1 MTNEVE
7 TGAEYDDAFA
17 KFSES
22 ELPALST
29 APKEEEPAE
38 EEGEGAAVA
47 AAAEEA
53 EAPGEEG
60 EEPVEGGEEGEEP
73 ASADKP
79 EKAEK
84 PAKPAG
90 EEGKPDTA
98 AELLNKLDAL
108 LESRKQEQAP
118 AEPEPKEP
126 PAQEQ
131 PVYTPEEQAFL
142 EEYENEWGDVSK
154 AESLKRRVEYE
165 KLVQYVF
172 NEVAAV
178 LRPMTQDLQALSQER
193 QKAQYRQVVP
203 EYDTL
208 QTDLMAWAESQPTYL
223 RAAYQNV
230 IQNGTPEDVADLVER
245 YKRDTA
251 ASTEVE
257 SPKQKATELPPS
269 AKKAAQALAPVSSKR
284 SSVVAAEP
292 DKNDFDGA
300 FEKFAAMT

>member
-1 MTNEVE
+1 MANEAD
-7 TGAEYDDAFA
+7 TTADYDDAFA
-17 KFSES
+17 KFSAD

-29 APKEEEPAE
+29 PAKAEVEEGTEPAE
-38 EEGEGAAVA
+38 TLSAVAEESEVPADDANAADSPAVA
-47 AAAEEA
+47 AEQSGKDAPTGKAGDEDAA
-53 EAPGEEG
+53 
-60 EEPVEGGEEGEEP
+60 
-73 ASADKP
+73 
-79 EKAEK
+79 
-84 PAKPAG
+84 
-90 EEGKPDTA
+90 
-98 AELLNKLDAL
+98 LLAKLDAL
-108 LESRKQEQAP
+108 LETRTKSEPPAP
-118 AEPEPKEP
+118 AAETPPA

-131 PVYTPEEQAFL
+131 AVYTPEEQAFL
-142 EEYENEWGDVSK
+142 AEYETEWADVSK

-178 LRPMTQDLQALSQER
+178 LRPMTQDLQALAQER

-208 QTDLMAWAESQPTYL
+208 QADLAAWTEKQPAYL
-223 RAAYQNV
+223 RAAYQHV

-284 SSVVAAEP
+284 SSVVAAET

>member
-7 TGAEYDDAFA
+7 TGAEYDGAFA

-38 EEGEGAAVA
+38 EEGELGEGEWEVPAGD
-47 AAAEEA
+47 EP
-53 EAPGEEG
+53 APG
-60 EEPVEGGEEGEEP
+60 GEEP
-73 ASADKP
+73 AAEP
-79 EKAEK
+79 EKGEE
-84 PAKPAG
+84 PAK
-90 EEGKPDTA
+90 ESDA
-98 AELLNKLDAL
+98 AADLLNKLDAL

-118 AEPEPKEP
+118 AAPEPKEP

-208 QTDLMAWAESQPTYL
+208 QADLAAWTEKQPAYL
-223 RAAYQNV
+223 RAAYQHV
-230 IQNGTPEDVADLVER
+230 IQTGTPEDVADLVER
-245 YKRDTA
+245 YKRETA
-251 ASTEVE
+251 ASTVVE

-284 SSVVAAEP
+284 SSVVAAET

>member
-1 MTNEVE
+1 MANEAD
-7 TGAEYDDAFA
+7 TTADYDDAFA
-17 KFSES
+17 KFSAD

-29 APKEEEPAE
+29 PAKAEVEEGTEPAE
-38 EEGEGAAVA
+38 TLSAVAEESEVPADDANAADSPAVA
-47 AAAEEA
+47 AEQSRKDAPTGKAGDEDAA
-53 EAPGEEG
+53 
-60 EEPVEGGEEGEEP
+60 
-73 ASADKP
+73 
-79 EKAEK
+79 
-84 PAKPAG
+84 
-90 EEGKPDTA
+90 
-98 AELLNKLDAL
+98 LLAKLDAL
-108 LESRKQEQAP
+108 LETRTKSEPPAP
-118 AEPEPKEP
+118 AAETPPA

-131 PVYTPEEQAFL
+131 AVYTPEEQVFL
-142 EEYENEWGDVSK
+142 TEYETEWADVSK

-178 LRPMTQDLQALSQER
+178 LRPMTQDLQALAQER

-208 QTDLMAWAESQPTYL
+208 QADLAAWTEKQPAYL
-223 RAAYQNV
+223 RAAYQHV
-230 IQNGTPEDVADLVER
+230 IQRGTPEDVADLVER

-251 ASTEVE
+251 TNTVVE
-257 SPKQKATELPPS
+257 SPQQKATELPPS

-284 SSVVAAEP
+284 SSVVAAET

>member
-1 MTNEVE
+1 MLVIVILLITSILLV
-7 TGAEYDDAFA
+7 
-17 KFSES
+17 KII
-22 ELPALST
+22 ST
-29 APKEEEPAE
+29 
-38 EEGEGAAVA
+38 
-47 AAAEEA
+47 
-53 EAPGEEG
+53 
-60 EEPVEGGEEGEEP
+60 
-73 ASADKP
+73 
-79 EKAEK
+79 
-84 PAKPAG
+84 
-90 EEGKPDTA
+90 
-98 AELLNKLDAL
+98 
-108 LESRKQEQAP
+108 
-118 AEPEPKEP
+118 

-142 EEYENEWGDVSK
+142 EEYETEWGDVSK

-208 QTDLMAWAESQPTYL
+208 QTDLMAWAKSQPTYL
-223 RAAYQNV
+223 RAAYQHV

-245 YKRDTA
+245 YKRETA
-251 ASTEVE
+251 ASTVVE

-284 SSVVAAEP
+284 SSVVAAET

>member
-1 MTNEVE
+1 MTTEVD
-7 TGAEYDDAFA
+7 TGTDYDDAFA
-17 KFSES
+17 KFSGS
-22 ELPALST
+22 DLPALST
-29 APKEEEPAE
+29 PKEENPPAE
-38 EEGEGAAVA
+38 PEGVLNEGEG
-47 AAAEEA
+47 
-53 EAPGEEG
+53 EAPAVDGDETPDG
-60 EEPVEGGEEGEEP
+60 KDAEPDGKEEP
-73 ASADKP
+73 AAKP

-84 PAKPAG
+84 PTK
-90 EEGKPDTA
+90 EDDVA
-98 AELLNKLDAL
+98 ADLLSKLDAL
-108 LESRKQEQAP
+108 LESRKQEQP
-118 AEPEPKEP
+118 PEPKTQEP
-126 PAQEQ
+126 PEQET

-142 EEYENEWGDVSK
+142 AEYETEWADVSK

-178 LRPMTQDLQALSQER
+178 LRPMTQDLQALAQER

-203 EYDTL
+203 EYDTM
-208 QTDLMAWAESQPTYL
+208 QADLVAWAESQPAYL
-223 RAAYQNV
+223 RAAYQHV

-245 YKRDTA
+245 YKRETA
-251 ASTEVE
+251 ASTVVE

-300 FEKFAAMT
+300 FDKFAAMT